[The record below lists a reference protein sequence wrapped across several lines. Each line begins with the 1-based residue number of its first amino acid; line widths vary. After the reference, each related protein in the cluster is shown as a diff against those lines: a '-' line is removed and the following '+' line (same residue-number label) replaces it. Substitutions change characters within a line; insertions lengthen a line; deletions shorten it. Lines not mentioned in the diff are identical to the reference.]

1 MLFLSRLLV
10 LFSLL
15 SGAALAYDP
24 PAEDSR
30 LVLDR
35 QGIRI
40 WAYQVPNNPLYG
52 FKAVTTVKSTLSGL
66 VSLIADTENARKWIY
81 RTKSVE
87 PIERNDADLHFSVR
101 VITDFP
107 WPFRD
112 REALVAGQIAQDPQT
127 LKVRIDSNSVT
138 TLPPKACCVRMPM
151 VEGSW
156 IFRPVGNG
164 LVEITM
170 TGHADPGGNIPTS
183 AVNLLIQEYPY
194 NTLKGLRKLIGDDRY
209 QKSHFATIREPA
221 QTHAP

>member
-1 MLFLSRLLV
+1 MLLFARLLV
-10 LFSLL
+10 LVSLF
-15 SGAALAYDP
+15 SGAAFAYDP

-35 QGIRI
+35 QGVRI
-40 WAYQVPNNPLYG
+40 WSYQVPNSPLYG
-52 FKAVTTVKSTLSGL
+52 FKAVSTVKSSLSGL
-66 VSLIADTENARKWIY
+66 VALIADTENARKWIY

-87 PIERNDADLHFSVR
+87 PLERNDADLSFSVR

-112 REALVAGQIAQDPQT
+112 REAVVSGHIVQDPQT
-127 LKVRIDSNSVT
+127 LKVRIDSNSINT
-138 TLPPKACCVRMPM
+138 QPPRACCVRMPM

-156 IFRPVGNG
+156 IFRPIGNG
-164 LVEITM
+164 MVEITM
-170 TGHADPGGNIPTS
+170 TGHADPGGYIPAS

-209 QKSHFATIREPA
+209 QKSHFPNIHEPTATHGP
-221 QTHAP
+221 